1 MYIYEK
7 RSFKKTGLYIVFD
20 AGSTYEAEY
29 QKGCHHLME
38 HLICQTFKDQ
48 YDTLQ
53 KYNIDF
59 NAFTSEEHVVVHFTG
74 MEKYFTHDM
83 KKLLIDRVV
92 NKFEDYVTEESF
104 ENEKKTVYQ
113 EYLDTFNDPVEG
125 AFMNILRE
133 HFGTYSVIGRG
144 EDILNFSLADAKK
157 LFKTLFKPSRIIEV
171 GPTKTEG
178 VKVKYKADSKTATRE
193 PAKLKW
199 KKNYKFDLQ
208 TTPEGEKNTVF
219 AMCKKTVSRSDYPY
233 VAIGLSMLTSGLNS
247 PLYKEIREKRGLS
260 YFSSGAIERNVNQGI
275 LYLTSATDKA
285 QIDELVKVY
294 ENVLKNIKKYLLKKD
309 FNNEIDAITIMR
321 EEQKLLRFANCGNL
335 VNKGS
340 MMIPKN
346 LKKITYDKVVEVMQ
360 KYASEFEIIVR

>member
-20 AGSTYEAEY
+20 AGSTYETEGQY
-29 QKGCHHLME
+29 GCHHLME
-38 HLICQTFKDQ
+38 HLLCQTFKDQ

-59 NAFTSEEHVVVHFTG
+59 NAYTSEEHVVVHFTG

-83 KKLLIDRVV
+83 KKLLIDRIV
-92 NKFEDYVTEESF
+92 NRFNDYVTEESF

-113 EYLDTFNDPVEG
+113 EYLDTFNDPTGG
-125 AFMNILRE
+125 AFTNILRKN
-133 HFGTYSVIGRG
+133 FGTYSVIGKG
-144 EDILNFSLADAKK
+144 EDILNFTLADAKK
-157 LFKTLFKPSRIIEV
+157 LFKDLFKPVRIVEV

-199 KKNYKFDLQ
+199 KKNHKLELQ
-208 TTPEGEKNTVF
+208 AIPEGEKNAVF
-219 AMCKKTVSRSDYPY
+219 AMCKKTISRADYPY
-233 VAIGLSMLTSGLNS
+233 VAIGLSMLTGGLNS

-260 YFSSGAIERNVNQGI
+260 YFSSGSIERNVNQGV
-275 LYLTSATDKA
+275 LFLNSATDK
-285 QIDELVKVY
+285 DHVNDLVKVY
-294 ENVLKNIKKYLLKKD
+294 ETVFKNIKKYLLKKD
-309 FNNEIDAITIMR
+309 YNNEIDSITIMR
-321 EEQKLLRFANCGNL
+321 EERKLLRFANCGDL

-340 MMIPKN
+340 MMIPRN
-346 LKKITYDKVVEVMQ
+346 LKKITYDKIVEVMQ
-360 KYASEFEIIVR
+360 KYAAEFEIIVV

>member
-20 AGSTYEAEY
+20 AGSTYEADG
-29 QKGCHHLME
+29 QHGCHHLME
-38 HLICQTFKDQ
+38 HLLCQTFKDQ

-59 NAFTSEEHVVVHFTG
+59 NAYTTAKHVVVHFTG

-92 NKFEDYVTEESF
+92 NKFNDYVTEESF

-113 EYLDTFNDPVEG
+113 EYLDTFNDPAEG
-125 AFMNILRE
+125 AFTNLLRE
-133 HFGTYSVIGRG
+133 HFGTYSVIGKG
-144 EDILNFSLADAKK
+144 NDILNFTLADAKK
-157 LFKTLFKPSRIIEV
+157 LFKEFFKPSRIIEI

-178 VKVKYKADSKTATRE
+178 VKVKYKADYKSATRE
-193 PAKLKW
+193 SAKYKW
-199 KKNYKFDLQ
+199 KKNHKLELQ
-208 TTPEGEKNTVF
+208 ETPEGEKNTVF
-219 AMCKKTVSRSDYPY
+219 AMCKKTVSRADFPY
-233 VAIGLSMLTSGLNS
+233 VAIGLSMLTGGLNS

-260 YFSSGAIERNVNQGI
+260 YFSSGAIEHNVNQGI
-275 LYLTSATDKA
+275 MYLMSATDKA
-285 QIDELVKVY
+285 QVNELVKVY
-294 ENVLKNIKKYLLKKD
+294 EMVFKNIKKYLLKKD

-321 EEQKLLRFANCGNL
+321 EERKLLRFANCADL
-335 VNKGS
+335 INKGS

-346 LKKITYDKVVEVMQ
+346 LKKITYDKVVETMQ
-360 KYASEFEIIVR
+360 KYASEFEIIIR